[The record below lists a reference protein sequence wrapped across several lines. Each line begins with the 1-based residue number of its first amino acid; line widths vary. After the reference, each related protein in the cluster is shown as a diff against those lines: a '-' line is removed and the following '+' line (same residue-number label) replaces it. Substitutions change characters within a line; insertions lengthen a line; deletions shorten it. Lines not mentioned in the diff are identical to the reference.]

1 MTDTNKCNLS
11 GNDIKLVTDYLE
23 ALRDE
28 GWNGEIRGFLTYQ
41 IEKLEN
47 GESPYTSEEM

>member
-1 MTDTNKCNLS
+1 MTDELKCNLT
-11 GNDIKLVTDYLE
+11 GNDITLVKEYLE

-28 GWNGEIRGFLTYQ
+28 GWNGEIRGFLTWQ

-47 GESPYTSEEM
+47 AS